1 MRTLVHHSP
10 ITLSNGLHYLFYLSF
25 IIHSLF
31 IQLYC
36 VKSVRNTELF
46 LARIWTFFAQFYFL
60 NFSGVRKEIVGKSV
74 WFISQI
80 SRKRRRS
87 HNIWLWLWLY
97 DVTANSYHFL
107 NLALK
112 SEKPKQI
119 YKYDL
124 QHSAFL
130 IKK

>member
-46 LARIWTFFAQFYFL
+46 LARIFPHSDWIRRDTKYVSVFSPNAGKYGPDITPYLNTFHAVVELAFYIRPIYL
-60 NFSGVRKEIVGKSV
+60 NNFFKNNYVFSSTGCLSTEIQIN
-74 WFISQI
+74 FID
-80 SRKRRRS
+80 S
-87 HNIWLWLWLY
+87 HI
-97 DVTANSYHFL
+97 V
-107 NLALK
+107 
-112 SEKPKQI
+112 
-119 YKYDL
+119 
-124 QHSAFL
+124 
-130 IKK
+130 